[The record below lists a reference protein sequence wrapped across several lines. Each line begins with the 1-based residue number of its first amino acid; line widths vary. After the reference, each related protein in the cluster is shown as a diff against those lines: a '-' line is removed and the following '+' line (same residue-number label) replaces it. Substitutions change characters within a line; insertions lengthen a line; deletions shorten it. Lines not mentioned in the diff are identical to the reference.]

1 MRLEPG
7 SWLAWILLGLLAGWI
22 AGLFTAGRGFGCLGN
37 ITVGLAGAVIG
48 GWLFS
53 LLGVGG
59 VAGFRWSLLV
69 AIVGAALLL
78 TIVNLVRSR

>member
-7 SWLAWILLGLLAGWI
+7 SWLAWILLGLLAGWL
-22 AGLFTAGRGFGCLGN
+22 AGLFTGGRGFGCLGN
-37 ITVGLAGAVIG
+37 IAIGLAGAVIG
-48 GWLFS
+48 GGLLR
-53 LLGVGG
+53 LLGMGG
-59 VAGFRWSLLV
+59 VAGFWWSLLV